1 MTRQRAVIMAALTVT
16 TAVVAWILFVGLP
29 RWTTAPQPQTSPSR
43 QVQTAAPAD
52 ASPRIQAR
60 LFYVSKNGVRLHAV
74 EREVDFAETPVL
86 QARRILE
93 AQLAPPAAPLV
104 SAIPEGTRLKNIYV
118 TDAGIAFVD
127 LSGEISSRHPGGSLG
142 EILTV
147 YSVVSA
153 LTENL
158 PAITGVQMLID
169 GRQVETL
176 AGHIDLRRPLEK
188 TDRWIEPATDSPP
201 AAPTQ
206 DTAARTSVVR

>member
-1 MTRQRAVIMAALTVT
+1 
-16 TAVVAWILFVGLP
+16 
-29 RWTTAPQPQTSPSR
+29 
-43 QVQTAAPAD
+43 
-52 ASPRIQAR
+52 
-60 LFYVSKNGVRLHAV
+60 
-74 EREVDFAETPVL
+74 VDFAETAVL

-118 TDAGIAFVD
+118 SDAGIAFVD

-201 AAPTQ
+201 AGATQ